1 MENQTKAEGMT
12 TTGNEAE
19 WYYVG
24 QYGEI
29 GPLTADQMGDLVQD
43 KVVDRDTYVWRK
55 GMTNW
60 VMAAQVAELSD
71 RLREEVIL
79 APPPLPPARN
89 TRPVREGGA
98 AFASGGVTTSR
109 VGTDMTDWR
118 KLEATLPIS
127 DKSRTTAG
135 LLNFVPG
142 AGRLYLGYSA
152 HGVLQ
157 IIATVACGFG
167 LIWAWIDAI
176 LILSGSIKFDGF
188 GRVLRD

>member
-1 MENQTKAEGMT
+1 MT

-29 GPLTADQMGDLVQD
+29 GPLTADQMGDLVTD

-55 GMTNW
+55 GMTDW
-60 VMAAQVAELSD
+60 IMAAQVAELAD
-71 RLREEVIL
+71 RLKESVVL
-79 APPPLPPARN
+79 SPPPLPPVKPAKQNRDAI
-89 TRPVREGGA
+89 PAFVSDVSASVA
-98 AFASGGVTTSR
+98 AASIGSSA
-109 VGTDMTDWR
+109 DWKR
-118 KLEATLPIS
+118 LEATLPKS

-157 IIATVACGFG
+157 ILSTFVCGIG

-176 LILSGSIKFDGF
+176 LILSGSIRFDGY
-188 GRVLRD
+188 GRVLKD